1 MVTIERIGTD
11 TCALSGKESEGVYCK
26 FVDGSFS
33 GFLSWKSLRQLL
45 NMKSNQ
51 KPVEKKL

>member
-26 FVDGSFS
+26 FLDGSFS

-51 KPVEKKL
+51 KPVEKK